1 MRQTQSVQFSKQII
15 WLPLRHELKMP
26 KRDSISKAST
36 TLSLSGLNTKHLI
49 LLHCDLKGVITELLW
64 NSLYPQLEIKP
75 KQLLLSIVDKDSRS
89 KAMNFLMALQK
100 QNVVE
105 AWEFNMTQGHQTSL
119 VYLSGLKF
127 ENEIILVGT
136 SDKKSNSAFLL
147 EFLHKHKGQAPFTHH
162 TIQNSKMLDQ
172 LEHSDTAAFDQL
184 TALNNELISTKRQLA
199 IQNAELTRLTEQK
212 NQFLGMAAHD
222 LRNPLSLVLSF
233 SGFLLEEISAHLN
246 EEQLDYLKIIH
257 DQSDFML
264 DLVNNFLDIST
275 IDAVGLQMNKSAADL
290 KSLISKNI
298 ARNQF
303 LFQKKPIFLHLTCP
317 EEIPVMLIDKSKIE
331 QVLNNLLGNAAK
343 FSDPGSNVFLTV
355 TLDSENVTVSVKDH
369 GPGIPLGEKEKLF
382 KAFSQTSVT
391 STAGESSTGLGLLI
405 TKQIINGHDG
415 EIWVESEL
423 GKGSTFYFTLPVTK
437 IETPNEQTAES
448 PQTPP
453 TVQLDTNDSRPPLKI
468 LVADDSKLN
477 QKVLVQMLSRLGHQ
491 TVVAQTGVAVLHLLA
506 KERFDIVF
514 MDVHMPEL
522 DGLETTRQIRQ
533 QLPLDIQPVIIA
545 STASIAL
552 EEMDSCITAGMNDAV
567 SKPVK
572 IENLIDVIERARQII
587 KTGQGTQTA
596 ITNHTI
602 E

>member
-1 MRQTQSVQFSKQII
+1 MS
-15 WLPLRHELKMP
+15 
-26 KRDSISKAST
+26 KRDSIAKAST
-36 TLSLSGLNTKHLI
+36 SISLSGLNTKHLI
-49 LLHCDLKGVITELLW
+49 LIRCNLKGVITELLW

-75 KQLLLSIVDKDSRS
+75 KQLLISIVDKDSRS

-105 AWEFNMTQGHQTSL
+105 AWEFNMTQGDQTSL

-136 SDKKSNSAFLL
+136 PDKKSNSAFLL
-147 EFLHKHKGQAPFTHH
+147 EFPHGHEGQAPVTHH
-162 TIQNSKMLDQ
+162 TLQNSKA

-184 TALNNELISTKRQLA
+184 SALNNELISTKRQLT
-199 IQNAELTRLTEQK
+199 IQNTELTRLTEQK
-212 NQFLGMAAHD
+212 NRFLGMAAHD

-233 SGFLLEEISAHLN
+233 SGLLLEEIGVHLN
-246 EEQLDYLKIIH
+246 EEQLDYLKIIQ

-264 DLVNNFLDIST
+264 DMVNNFLDIST
-275 IDAVGLQMNKSAADL
+275 IEAVGLQINKSATDL
-290 KSLISKNI
+290 KSLISKNF

-317 EEIPVMLIDKSKIE
+317 EEIPVLLIDKSKIE
-331 QVLNNLLGNAAK
+331 QVLNNLLSNAAK
-343 FSDPGSNVFLTV
+343 FSSPGSNVFLTV
-355 TLDSENVTVSVKDH
+355 TLDTEKVTVSVKDH

-382 KAFSQTSVT
+382 KAFSQASAI

-405 TKQIINGHDG
+405 TKQIINGHHG

-423 GKGSTFYFTLPVTK
+423 GKGAAFYFTLPITK
-437 IETPNEQTAES
+437 IEMPNEQTAES

-468 LVADDSKLN
+468 LVADDSELN
-477 QKVLVQMLSRLGHQ
+477 CKVLVRMLTRLGHQ
-491 TVVAQTGVAVLHLLA
+491 TAVAQTGAAVLHLLA

-522 DGLETTRQIRQ
+522 DGLETTRQIRHQ
-533 QLPLDIQPVIIA
+533 WPPDAQPVIIA

-587 KTGQGTQTA
+587 KTGQGTQT
-596 ITNHTI
+596 T
-602 E
+602 